1 MKLFST
7 LALAGALLVFGL
19 AGAAE
24 AADLTVTVRHV
35 RSAEGIITLS
45 VFDSEQTFLGD
56 DTELASIDVQANQG
70 DVPVVFK
77 DLPPGHYA
85 VAAFH
90 DENASGEIDTNF
102 LGIPTEGFGFSNGA
116 KAFLGPPEFRD
127 AAVPVETKAETKLD
141 MSY

>member
-1 MKLFST
+1 MKFLST
-7 LALAGALLVFGL
+7 LAVAGALCVIAW

-35 RSAEGIITLS
+35 RSSQGIITLS
-45 VFDSEQTFLGD
+45 VFDSEKTFLGD
-56 DTELASIDVQANQG
+56 DLELASIDVQANQG

-77 DLPPGHYA
+77 DLPPGKYA

-90 DENASGEIDTNF
+90 DENASGDIDTNF

-116 KAFLGPPEFRD
+116 KAFLGPPEFKD
-127 AAVPVETKAETKLD
+127 AAVPVEIAAETKLD